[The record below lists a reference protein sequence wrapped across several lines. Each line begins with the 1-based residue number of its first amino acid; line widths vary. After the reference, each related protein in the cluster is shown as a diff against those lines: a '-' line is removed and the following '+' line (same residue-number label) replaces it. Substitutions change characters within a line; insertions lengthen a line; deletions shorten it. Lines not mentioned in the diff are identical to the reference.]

1 MASIG
6 SKFIRLIWQGLKKE
20 NRFKRNLI
28 MPMKFWT
35 KLLIVLRNHLR
46 YDIFYDLRRF
56 NLRLK
61 VILNWYSIFW
71 GFNCIFVERRTRPL
85 IWVPTRRGFE
95 IQKNHYLTSK
105 KLKILFLKFYFVG
118 KKRAGILFCV
128 KFCDLFI
135 SDIKKSK
142 KFEQKLKKT
151 FLILK
156 LKNKF
161 KVRFFFDVFSG
172 IDVVDDV
179 RRALAN
185 SSVVY
190 GNQCSN

>member
-1 MASIG
+1 MRFFGFLTIWTFEDEFILFHHIWLMSARISAGRCSCSRRKNRLDRMASIG

-20 NRFKRNLI
+20 NLFKRNLI

-46 YDIFYDLRRF
+46 YEIFYDLRRF

-61 VILNWYSIFW
+61 VILNWDSIFW

-105 KLKILFLKFYFVG
+105 KLKILFLKFYFVE
-118 KKRAGILFCV
+118 KTKCR
-128 KFCDLFI
+128 D
-135 SDIKKSK
+135 
-142 KFEQKLKKT
+142 T
-151 FLILK
+151 FLCKILRS
-156 LKNKF
+156 F
-161 KVRFFFDVFSG
+161 HFW
-172 IDVVDDV
+172 
-179 RRALAN
+179 
-185 SSVVY
+185 Y
-190 GNQCSN
+190 